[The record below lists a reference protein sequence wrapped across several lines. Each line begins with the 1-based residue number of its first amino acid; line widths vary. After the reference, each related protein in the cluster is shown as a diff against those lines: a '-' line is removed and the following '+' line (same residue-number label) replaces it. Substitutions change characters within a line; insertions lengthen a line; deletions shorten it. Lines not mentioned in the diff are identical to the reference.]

1 MRRSLN
7 GQSNSSRPRPHLTS
21 IRVSSRN
28 FLKSH
33 KNTWELSRK
42 IFKNRTLFSSPCP
55 PPLSASLSPSL
66 LMSFESSFGARG
78 YRSLLLGGLAR
89 SISKSLASSINENLS
104 ALQDSQDAS
113 DATDSIDKILGT
125 ILPSFSCYLPG
136 AIELIVSRGVC
147 TERIDLEG
155 IKKSIEGLAKRTNY
169 GLGIEDLK
177 DGELPDGLSSIP
189 NVSFEVLSTSLTVYG
204 THVGLPSD
212 HRVYNFGFGR
222 LTKIDSK
229 IY

>member
-7 GQSNSSRPRPHLTS
+7 GQSNSSRPRPPLKS

-42 IFKNRTLFSSPCP
+42 IFKNRTFLLLLPSV
-55 PPLSASLSPSL
+55 SL
-66 LMSFESSFGARG
+66 LVEWRSDPRLARGG

-113 DATDSIDKILGT
+113 DATDSIDQILGT
-125 ILPSFSCYLPG
+125 ILPSFSCYLP
-136 AIELIVSRGVC
+136 EQ
-147 TERIDLEG
+147 
-155 IKKSIEGLAKRTNY
+155 
-169 GLGIEDLK
+169 
-177 DGELPDGLSSIP
+177 SS
-189 NVSFEVLSTSLTVYG
+189 
-204 THVGLPSD
+204 
-212 HRVYNFGFGR
+212 
-222 LTKIDSK
+222 
-229 IY
+229 